1 MILSDRDR
9 KFLSQLWTG
18 LFERLGA
25 DLLYS
30 TAYHPQTDG
39 QSERTNQTVET
50 MLRFFI
56 ATLEDPTEWPHC
68 LPRIQSV
75 LNNARAMSS
84 TDRTPNEIAYG
95 FTPNFTVDYTMDPN
109 IDFPAARVDAADAL
123 DFAAINM
130 KFHYDRRYT
139 AMFLATGDWA
149 LLRLHRGYN
158 IPSATNRKL
167 DQQYAG
173 PFKVLEK
180 VGRLAYRLKIPDH
193 WKIHNVF
200 SIAQLE
206 PAPAPGSDPYNRPI
220 PDEPGPVEAE
230 TDAYE
235 VERVLDKRVIRK
247 GRGFS
252 TQYRI
257 RWKGWGP
264 EHDRWYR
271 VQDLGDCNEL
281 IEDYEQRIQQGRT

>member
-1 MILSDRDR
+1 
-9 KFLSQLWTG
+9 
-18 LFERLGA
+18 
-25 DLLYS
+25 
-30 TAYHPQTDG
+30 
-39 QSERTNQTVET
+39 
-50 MLRFFI
+50 
-56 ATLEDPTEWPHC
+56 
-68 LPRIQSV
+68 
-75 LNNARAMSS
+75 MSS
-84 TDRTPNEIAYG
+84 TNRTPNEIAYK
-95 FTPNFTVDYTMDPN
+95 FTSNFTVDYTIDLD
-109 IDFPAARVDAADAL
+109 IDFLAAWVDAANAL
-123 DFAAINM
+123 DFAAMNM

-139 AMFLATGDWA
+139 AMFLATSDWA
-149 LLRLHRGYN
+149 LLRLHRRYN

-235 VERVLDKRVIRK
+235 VERILDKRVIRK

-257 RWKGWGP
+257 RWKG
-264 EHDRWYR
+264 
-271 VQDLGDCNEL
+271 
-281 IEDYEQRIQQGRT
+281 